1 MCPGLNRRAAR
12 DPSAI
17 EKLVVRLLPRPSGR
31 TLWVG
36 DVVAFN
42 SPLGKPSDPAQ
53 VSFGLAICTNGCVCL
68 FQNFGAE
75 IDPRLILVAAS
86 D

>member
-1 MCPGLNRRAAR
+1 MCPGLNRRAAQ

-53 VSFGLAICTNGCVCL
+53 VGGSIGLLAICYDAC
-68 FQNFGAE
+68 A
-75 IDPRLILVAAS
+75 
-86 D
+86 